1 MLMIF
6 PPTVVLLSILY
17 RYKVQSTT
25 IGLILKVY
33 VPVTIIVRVLY
44 YLHSL
49 IYQAYYNHNN
59 NNIYSNNVC
68 K

>member
-6 PPTVVLLSILY
+6 APTVVLLSIFY
-17 RYKVQSTT
+17 MYKVQSATD
-25 IGLILKVY
+25 GLMLKVY
-33 VPVTIIVRVLY
+33 VAETIIVRVLY
-44 YLHSL
+44 YIHSL

-59 NNIYSNNVC
+59 NNIYSNKVC

>member
-1 MLMIF
+1 M
-6 PPTVVLLSILY
+6 
-17 RYKVQSTT
+17 YKVQCTT
-25 IGLILKVY
+25 NGPMLKVY

-44 YLHSL
+44 YLYSL

-59 NNIYSNNVC
+59 NNIYSNKVC